1 LVRDLQR
8 HLICSNAN
16 IRCLLFGR
24 NGELLVLELDE
35 GHPPDADIADF
46 LEALEALEDGRKI
59 FLGRS
64 ERDVLDEQSLVRSHV
79 LVRDQGGGSWLACA
93 RFLGG
98 GRGVGL
104 RLRVLLRTFQVYNMS
119 AAQTDKA
126 DRRSVGTFLGET
138 LALVLVE
145 HLGRL
150 LLDRL
155 VAVSL
160 RTRDLHVLAEQ
171 LEAIHL
177 LGGIHA
183 GLLAVE
189 DDERLALALQAALRD
204 DVDNGAVVLED
215 DGKRLLEVVDV
226 DALLEVVDL
235 TTLA

>member
-8 HLICSNAN
+8 LLIFSDAN
-16 IRCLLFGR
+16 IRGLLFGR
-24 NGELLVLELDE
+24 NRELLVLELDE
-35 GHPPDADIADF
+35 CNRPDADITDF
-46 LEALEALEDGRKI
+46 LEALETLEDGREVVLLR
-59 FLGRS
+59 LG
-64 ERDVLDEQSLVRSHV
+64 RDVLDEESLVRSHV

-104 RLRVLLRTFQVYNMS
+104 RLRVLLRTLQVCNRS
-119 AAQTDKA
+119 AAQTDNLY
-126 DRRSVGTFLGET
+126 RSSMGTFLGQT
-138 LALVLVE
+138 LALVFVE

-160 RTRDLHVLAEQ
+160 CARDLHVLAEQ
-171 LEAIHL
+171 FEAIHL
-177 LGGIHA
+177 LGGLH
-183 GLLAVE
+183 
-189 DDERLALALQAALRD
+189 DESLALALQAALRD
-204 DVDNGAVVLED
+204 DVDNGAVVLEN
-215 DGKRLLEVVDV
+215 DGESLLEVVDV

>member
-8 HLICSNAN
+8 LLIFSDAN
-16 IRCLLFGR
+16 IRGLLFGR
-24 NGELLVLELDE
+24 NRELLVLELDE
-35 GHPPDADIADF
+35 CNRPDADITDF
-46 LEALEALEDGRKI
+46 LEALETLE
-59 FLGRS
+59 

-104 RLRVLLRTFQVYNMS
+104 RLRVLLRTLQVCNRS
-119 AAQTDKA
+119 AAQTDNLY
-126 DRRSVGTFLGET
+126 RSSMGTFLGQT
-138 LALVLVE
+138 LALVFVE

-160 RTRDLHVLAEQ
+160 CARDLHVLAEQ
-171 LEAIHL
+171 FEAIH
-177 LGGIHA
+177 
-183 GLLAVE
+183 LLAVE
-189 DDERLALALQAALRD
+189 DDESLALALQAALRD
-204 DVDNGAVVLED
+204 DVDNGAVVLEN
-215 DGKRLLEVVDV
+215 DGESLLEVVDV